1 MEDII
6 IIGSGIAGYSAAICL
21 NQFLYPYKLITG
33 NYIGGQLNEAP
44 IVNNYPGVDPNCNGF
59 DLMENIRKQ
68 VNFNENNYIN
78 DEVIDVDFSDYN
90 NFKITLNKKKTIL
103 EAKSIII
110 TTGKSSNK
118 LNIEKEDKFLG
129 KGISYCAVCDAFL
142 YRNKVVC
149 VVGGGDSAIKSAIHL
164 SKFVKQVHIFI
175 RRDKL
180 RANNKSIELI
190 QQCDNVIFHF
200 NTTITKIIGED
211 YVEGVDI
218 IENNIENS
226 IKLDGIFVMIGSKPN
241 TEVFEKYIHLDKDG
255 YIITDINCETNIK
268 GIYAAGDVQ
277 SNTYKQAIIAS
288 GNGYTAATNAY
299 FYIHL
304 LEK

>member
-1 MEDII
+1 MEDIV

-21 NQFLYPYKLITG
+21 NQFLCPYKLISG

-44 IVNNYPGVDPNCNGF
+44 IVSNYPGVDPNSNGF

-78 DEVIDVDFSDYN
+78 DEVIDVDFSTN
-90 NFKITLNKKKTIL
+90 IFKIITRKGLKIET
-103 EAKSIII
+103 KSVII

-118 LNIEKEDKFLG
+118 LNIDKEDKLLG
-129 KGISYCAVCDAFL
+129 RGISYCAVCDAFL

-164 SKFVKQVHIFI
+164 SKFAKEIHIFI

-190 QQCDNVIFHF
+190 KECKNVTFHY
-200 NTTITKIIGED
+200 NTIITKIIGID
-211 YVEGVDI
+211 YVEGVVI
-218 IENNIENS
+218 LENNIENS
-226 IKLDGIFVMIGSKPN
+226 IKLDCIFVTIGSKPN
-241 TEVFEKYIHLDKDG
+241 TEIFEKYIKLDNDG
-255 YIITDINCETNIK
+255 YIITDMNCETNIK
-268 GIYAAGDVQ
+268 GIFAAGDVQ
-277 SNTYKQAIIAS
+277 SNTYKQAIIAA
-288 GNGYTAATNAY
+288 GNGYNAATNAFY
-299 FYIHL
+299 FL
-304 LEK
+304 RK